1 MSNSV
6 NPDLAKERHGNLD
19 MNSLKQF
26 LADNRFRKPGEYQE
40 MLRLSK

>member
-1 MSNSV
+1 MNKSV

-26 LADNRFRKPGEYQE
+26 LADTRFKQPGEYKK
-40 MLRLSK
+40 MIRLSK